1 MLTRRRTLILSA
13 SAALPAMATLPGAAM
28 AANDDVTH
36 LVNQSAETARAILFG
51 GTTAAAR
58 DDLKRAYGVLII
70 PLMIKAG
77 LVIGGEAGD
86 GVLLSQDRNGAWSGP
101 AFYRLVSGSI
111 GFQIGFEQREVMLLV
126 MTEKGLNSL
135 MTNQIKLGA
144 DVSVTAG
151 NVGTG
156 REVATGGSLGAD
168 FLAYS
173 RAVGVFGG
181 GALEG
186 GVIQPLPDMNK
197 RFYGRAVTPKEI
209 VIDRTVDNAAAARL
223 KSQLSPGS

>member
-1 MLTRRRTLILSA
+1 MLSRRRTLVLAS
-13 SAALPAMATLPGAAM
+13 SAALPAIAGAP
-28 AANDDVTH
+28 AAARAAGDDVTH
-36 LVNQSAETARAILFG
+36 LVNQSAETARAILYG

-101 AFYRLVSGSI
+101 AFYRLVSGSV
-111 GFQIGFEQREVMLLV
+111 GLQIGFEQREVMLLV

-144 DVSVTAG
+144 DASITAG
-151 NVGTG
+151 NMGTG
-156 REVATGGSLGAD
+156 REVASGGSLGAD

-173 RAVGVFGG
+173 RAVGIFGG

-186 GVIQPLPDMNK
+186 GVIQPLPDLNR

-209 VIDRTVDNAAAARL
+209 VIERTVDSPAAAKL